1 MKEQIHLYI
10 EKELKDRI
18 EAFAEKDRRS
28 VNSAVCLMIEWFLNT
43 MIPPYQ
49 GEKKPPRKI
58 GNAVIVPCARKEKE
72 DGNRDN

>member
-49 GEKKPPRKI
+49 GEKKSRGKI
-58 GNAVIVPCARKEKE
+58 EASTILLRKEKE
-72 DGNRDN
+72 DGHTD

>member
-10 EKELKDRI
+10 EKDLKDRV
-18 EAFAEKDRRS
+18 EAFAKKDRRY

-49 GEKKPPRKI
+49 GEKKSRGKI
-58 GNAVIVPCARKEKE
+58 EAGTMLFGKEKE
-72 DGNRDN
+72 DGHRKR